1 MADRTYYATVNLSE
15 DKQSGSILIYVF
27 CRYLFLLAVDTLN
40 TMPSVTKLEWGV
52 VETSDG
58 HMYKDCIV
66 TWQDSNV
73 WNWKLDGTRH
83 ESGITPKAV
92 RPVLDADL
100 IILSQGVQKRLH
112 IAPQTI
118 ALLEDN
124 QKEYTILPTKKAVE
138 LFNTAMEEGKHAA
151 LLLHSTC

>member
-1 MADRTYYATVNLSE
+1 M
-15 DKQSGSILIYVF
+15 
-27 CRYLFLLAVDTLN
+27 
-40 TMPSVTKLEWGV
+40 

-83 ESGITPKAV
+83 GSGITPKAV

-118 ALLEDN
+118 ALLEDK
-124 QKEYTILPTKKAVE
+124 QKEYNILPTKEAVE